1 MLMNKEK
8 NIIIV
13 TIGLISLI
21 LSCVMFMQ
29 FKVVNKTDIAEI
41 ESMREDELQEALSEW
56 KEKYEETSAKLQ
68 DTEEKI
74 NEYKVK
80 SESSEETSKLVE
92 KELEEANII
101 LGKTDVTGQ
110 GIQVIL
116 TDNDEKEY
124 AVRDLLNI
132 VNELKAAGA
141 EAISINGERIIN
153 LTDIVDISNRY
164 ILVNSNKISS
174 PYTILAIGDENHLN
188 SALKIKNGYVD
199 TKQKEGYTISVEG
212 KNNLKINKYTKEI
225 NLKYIDM

>member
-1 MLMNKEK
+1 MNKEK

-92 KELEEANII
+92 KELEESNIV
-101 LGKTDVTGQ
+101 LGKTDVTGP

-124 AVRDLLNI
+124 AARDLLNI

-174 PYTILAIGDENHLN
+174 PYTILAIGDENYLK
-188 SALKIKNGYVD
+188 SALNIKNGYVD

-212 KNNLKINKYTKEI
+212 KNNLKINKYAKEI

>member
-1 MLMNKEK
+1 MNKEK

-92 KELEEANII
+92 KELEESNIV
-101 LGKTDVTGQ
+101 LGKTDVTGP

-124 AVRDLLNI
+124 AARDLLNI

-174 PYTILAIGDENHLN
+174 PYTILAIGDENYLK
-188 SALKIKNGYVD
+188 SALNIKNGYVD
-199 TKQKEGYTISVEG
+199 TKQKEGYTIFVEG
-212 KNNLKINKYTKEI
+212 KNNLKINKYAKEI

>member
-1 MLMNKEK
+1 MNKEK

-92 KELEEANII
+92 KELEESNIV
-101 LGKTDVTGQ
+101 LGKTDVTGP

-116 TDNDEKEY
+116 TDNNEKEY
-124 AVRDLLNI
+124 AARDLLNI

-174 PYTILAIGDENHLN
+174 PYTILAIGDENYLK
-188 SALKIKNGYVD
+188 SALNIKNGYVD
-199 TKQKEGYTISVEG
+199 TKQKEGYTIFVEG
-212 KNNLKINKYTKEI
+212 KNNLKINKYAKEI